1 MEHLLAGSVMD
12 IDINKKVNNFD
23 SARERSLSSSNV
35 SSRSASVELKISP
48 ILYHKRIVIQNNL
61 SDEEFREP
69 IDRSQLSY
77 NNNCQE
83 TSYVNIIVDPV
94 IPQGL

>member
-1 MEHLLAGSVMD
+1 MD

-23 SARERSLSSSNV
+23 SARERFPSSSNV
-35 SSRSASVELKISP
+35 SSRSASVKLKISP

-61 SDEEFREP
+61 SDKEFREP
-69 IDRSQLSY
+69 IDCSQLSY

-83 TSYVNIIVDPV
+83 TSYVNIMVDPV
-94 IPQGL
+94 ISQGL